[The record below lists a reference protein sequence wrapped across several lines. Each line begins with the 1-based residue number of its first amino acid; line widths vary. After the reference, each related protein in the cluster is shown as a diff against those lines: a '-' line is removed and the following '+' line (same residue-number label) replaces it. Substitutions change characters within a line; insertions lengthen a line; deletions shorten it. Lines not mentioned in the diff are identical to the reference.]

1 MARLRM
7 MRAPQKYVQGKN
19 ALLQF
24 HNEMKD
30 LGNRWLFICSK
41 SGYAACHD
49 QIEKSFGGAD
59 DVRHYEIFGGV
70 SSIGEIDRMREIA
83 RKENLNVIV

>member
-7 MRAPQKYVQGKN
+7 MRAPQKYVQRKN

-41 SGYAACHD
+41 SGYAASH
-49 QIEKSFGGAD
+49 FW
-59 DVRHYEIFGGV
+59 
-70 SSIGEIDRMREIA
+70 
-83 RKENLNVIV
+83 KENGTKLEK